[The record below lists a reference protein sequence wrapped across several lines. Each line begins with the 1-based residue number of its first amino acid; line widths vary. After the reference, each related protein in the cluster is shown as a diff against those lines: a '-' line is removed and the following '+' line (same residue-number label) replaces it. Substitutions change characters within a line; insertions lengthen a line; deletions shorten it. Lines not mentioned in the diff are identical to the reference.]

1 MVPNG
6 GWSTKSEVTTFRP
19 MKTDKLVRNGSLLV
33 LTLLACT
40 ATVKQQSIDKVLG
53 AMSSEQ
59 RRDNFQEM
67 ATVLDEHPDWVDQ
80 FYEVA
85 RRHPPLMKRFL
96 TRAAH
101 DLKDPGLAKTT
112 GELLSDEPASLEQ
125 VLVSTV
131 DAAKTKKEARLAIDR
146 AVAAR
151 AEPMADVLTDSPA
164 TIEAI
169 TKGFLTVAA
178 KKPAAKEALQRAVEG
193 QSARIVE
200 FAASDPGL
208 LSSMSRSLLVAA
220 AKDKESLL
228 KLLKELHVL

>member
-1 MVPNG
+1 M
-6 GWSTKSEVTTFRP
+6 
-19 MKTDKLVRNGSLLV
+19 LV
-33 LTLLACT
+33 LAVVTSSLACT
-40 ATVKQQSIDKVLG
+40 ATAKQQGIDKVLG
-53 AMSSEQ
+53 AMSAEQ
-59 RRDNFQEM
+59 RRDNFQEV
-67 ATVLDEHPDWVDQ
+67 ATVLDQHPDWVDQ

-85 RRHPPLMKRFL
+85 RKHPPLMKRFL

-101 DLKDPGLAKTT
+101 DLREPELAKMT

-125 VLVSTV
+125 VLVRTV

-146 AVAAR
+146 AVASR

-169 TKGFLTVAA
+169 TKGFLSVATR
-178 KKPAAKEALQRAVEG
+178 KPAAKEAMQRAVEA

-200 FAASDPGL
+200 FAANDPAL
-208 LSSMSRSLLVAA
+208 LSAMTRSLLQAV
-220 AKDKESLL
+220 AKDKESLV